1 MENVN
6 EYTPSKAEAVY
17 EHGLIIGKF
26 YPPHLG
32 HLHLIRSAQKQVK
45 RLTVLVCTLKAE
57 SILGE
62 RRYHWMKTLCPTG
75 VDVLHHTAE
84 NPSYP
89 HEHPNFWEIWTKSI
103 LELIPEAPD
112 VVFTSED
119 YGVRLASCFG
129 AVHICIDPKRQA
141 FPISGSEI
149 RANPHLHWDFLPEPV
164 RAYYVKRVAILGAE
178 STGKTTLA
186 QKLAESYQTAW
197 VPEYGRSFVA
207 KHNRLPKQEEMLF
220 IAEQQIVT
228 EKKTA
233 LLANQVLFCDT
244 TPLTTAIYAK
254 HYFGISDGPLWDLA
268 KNHSYDLVLLAE
280 DDIPWEADGLQRD
293 GLIVRTALQKVF
305 KNTLADLN
313 IPFYVIEGSLQKRL
327 LQAKK
332 WVNMLF
338 FREIH

>member
-1 MENVN
+1 MEKVH
-6 EYTPSKAEAVY
+6 EYAHAEAETAY
-17 EHGLIIGKF
+17 GHGLIIGKF

-32 HLHLIRSAQKQVK
+32 HLHLIRSAQKLVK

-62 RRYHWMKTLCPTG
+62 RRYHWMKAVCPEG

-89 HEHPNFWEIWTKSI
+89 HEHPDFWEIWKRSI
-103 LELIPEAPD
+103 LELVPEAPD

-119 YGVRLASCFG
+119 YGDRLASCFG
-129 AVHICIDPKRQA
+129 AAHVCIDPSRKK

-149 RANPHLHWDFLPEPV
+149 RATPYHYWDFLPEPV

-186 QKLAESYQTAW
+186 QELAKLYQTAW
-197 VPEYGRSFVA
+197 VPEYGRTFVVQH
-207 KHNRLPKQEEMLF
+207 KRLPKPEEMLF
-220 IAEQQIVT
+220 IAKQQIAT
-228 EKKTA
+228 EERDA
-233 LLANQVLFCDT
+233 PLANYLLFCDT
-244 TPLTTAIYAK
+244 TPLTTAIYAQ

-268 KNHSYDLVLLAE
+268 KQHSYDLVLLAE

-293 GLIVRTALQKVF
+293 GLMVRTALQKVF
-305 KNTLADLN
+305 KNTLVDLN
-313 IPFYVIEGSLQKRL
+313 IPFYVVKGSLQTRL
-327 LQAKK
+327 KEAKK
-332 WVNMLF
+332 RVDKLLLP
-338 FREIH
+338 EIF